1 MKRKNKRSNLETTMG
16 YSMTMGGASL
26 IASGLPAVAKT
37 PVQTVATTGSAFVA
51 PMAAVT
57 GAGMAMG
64 MLKELKPKRRRRRL
78 K

>member
-1 MKRKNKRSNLETTMG
+1 MG

-37 PVQTVATTGSAFVA
+37 PVQTVATTGSKFVA
-51 PMAAVT
+51 PMASVT
-57 GAGMAMG
+57 GASMVVG
-64 MLKELKPKRRRRRL
+64 MLDEFKPIRKRRRY